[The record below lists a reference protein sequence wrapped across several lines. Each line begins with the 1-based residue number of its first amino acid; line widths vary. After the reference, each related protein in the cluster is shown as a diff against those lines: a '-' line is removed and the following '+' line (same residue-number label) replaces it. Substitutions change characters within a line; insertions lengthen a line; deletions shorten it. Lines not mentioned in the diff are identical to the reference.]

1 MNGKDIEIGK
11 TYNEWKQQQKLN
23 NAGCGT
29 PILAAIILSIV
40 MVLSSC
46 ATKKQIEYV
55 DREVVKYQKEI
66 VHDTLIQHT
75 HDSIY
80 HTIFQK
86 GDTIYDT
93 KYVEKT
99 KLRDRVVYKTDT
111 CYRDAIRTQ
120 IKEKTVEK
128 QIIPKW
134 CYFSLVVCILFIIFA
149 IVKLIQW
156 VQTI

>member
-1 MNGKDIEIGK
+1 MNGKDVEIGK
-11 TYNEWKQQQKLN
+11 MYNEWKQQQTLN

-29 PILAAIILSIV
+29 SILAAIILSIV
-40 MVLSSC
+40 IVLSSC
-46 ATKKQIEYV
+46 ATKTKIEYV
-55 DREVVKYQKEI
+55 DREVVKYQKEV

-75 HDSIY
+75 HDSVY

-99 KLRDRVVYKTDT
+99 KWRDRVVCKTDT
-111 CYRDAIRTQ
+111 CYRDSIRTQ

-128 QIIPKW
+128 QKIPKW
-134 CYFSLVVCILFIIFA
+134 CYFSLVVCVIFLIFA
-149 IVKLIQW
+149 FRKLIQW
-156 VQTI
+156 LQTI

>member
-1 MNGKDIEIGK
+1 MDKKDVEIGRM
-11 TYNEWKQQQKLN
+11 YNELKQQQIFN

-29 PILAAIILSIV
+29 PILAAIILFVV

-46 ATKKQIEYV
+46 ATKTKIEYV
-55 DREVVKYQKEI
+55 DREVVKYQKEF

-80 HTIFQK
+80 HTVFQK
-86 GDTIYDT
+86 GDTVFDT

-99 KLRDRVVYKTDT
+99 KWRDRVVYKTDT
-111 CYRDAIRTQ
+111 CYRDSVYTQ

-134 CYFSLVVCILFIIFA
+134 CYFCLVVCAIFLTFA
-149 IVKLIQW
+149 IRKLIRWLQ
-156 VQTI
+156 II